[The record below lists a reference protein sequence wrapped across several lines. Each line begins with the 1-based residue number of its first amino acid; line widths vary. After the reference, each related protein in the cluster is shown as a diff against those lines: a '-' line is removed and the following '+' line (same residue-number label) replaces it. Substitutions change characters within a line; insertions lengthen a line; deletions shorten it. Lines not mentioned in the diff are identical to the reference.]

1 MILDSEAATKQP
13 LEILDNFI
21 LQLTGSTEHW
31 SIGYQLQKAVNQFAI
46 TSHGYT
52 ELQSMLLSYLTSNGR
67 IEVLNED
74 AVDWVAGGICLLEG
88 QGSEIFPRIAE
99 VSILV

>member
-1 MILDSEAATKQP
+1 
-13 LEILDNFI
+13 
-21 LQLTGSTEHW
+21 
-31 SIGYQLQKAVNQFAI
+31 
-46 TSHGYT
+46 
-52 ELQSMLLSYLTSNGR
+52 MLLSYLTSNGR